1 MCTVIRCFL
10 CDKDIEGLWGTNIWQ
25 VLFLQ
30 ILWVMLK
37 LVTGLE
43 EHTDKNAL

>member
-1 MCTVIRCFL
+1 MVIRWFL
-10 CDKDIEGLWGTNIWQ
+10 CDKTIEGLWGTNIWQ

-30 ILWVMLK
+30 ILWVMLE
-37 LVTGLE
+37 LGTGLE